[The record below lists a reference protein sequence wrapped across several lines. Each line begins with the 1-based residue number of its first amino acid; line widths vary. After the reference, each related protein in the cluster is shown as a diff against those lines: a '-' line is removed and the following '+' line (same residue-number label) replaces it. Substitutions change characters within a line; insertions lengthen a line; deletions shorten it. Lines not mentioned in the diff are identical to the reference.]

1 MSSIEN
7 TASTPSSSVFTL
19 FSSKLLPATLMLGGG
34 VTLYA
39 VESYITATIAPSI
52 VRDIGGLELF
62 SWMTTLFVAAGVLGS
77 ITVATRPKGMGLR
90 AVYISAAII
99 FGAGSLVCAIAP
111 AMPVL
116 LIGRAVQ
123 GYGAGMLSGL
133 AYAFIRFVYPEILW
147 RKASTL
153 YAAIWGVATVLG
165 PTLGG
170 LFAAGGAWREA
181 FIILVPLTV
190 IMALSARWLLPDVAD
205 DRADTRTPLIQIA
218 LLLTAVLFVN
228 IASTMEHGSY
238 KVVLIAASIAFVAM
252 MVAIERKSETRLFP
266 HGAVMLTNP
275 ISGLYLTMFTLMM
288 VLTSDIYIPYFLQTL
303 HGVTPLV
310 SGYLVALVALGWT
323 IAAFFSATFSGRQAA
338 IAIIAGCILE
348 TAATASLIPFLAT
361 TTPFDDVAKFAPAA
375 IAMFLMGFGV
385 GLGWAHLVTKVISI
399 ASRTDQDKASAAIS
413 MTQSLGG
420 AFGAA
425 LAGVIVNGAGL
436 THPGGIAGG
445 LSAATW
451 LYALMAIPGLI
462 AIALSFTI
470 RPASA

>member
-1 MSSIEN
+1 MSSIDN
-7 TASTPSSSVFTL
+7 TAPLKSVSIFTL
-19 FSSKLLPATLMLGGG
+19 FSPRLLPATLMLGGG

-90 AVYISAAII
+90 AVYVVAALV
-99 FGAGSLVCAIAP
+99 FGAGSLACAIAP
-111 AMPVL
+111 TMPVL
-116 LIGRAVQ
+116 LVGRAFQ

-133 AYAFIRFVYPEILW
+133 AYAFIRFVYPEALW
-147 RKASTL
+147 RRASTL

-181 FIILVPLTV
+181 FTVLVPLAV
-190 IMALSARWLLPDVAD
+190 LMALSARWLLPDVTD
-205 DRADTRTPLIQIA
+205 DRIDTRTPLIQIA
-218 LLLTAVLFVN
+218 LLLAAVLFVS
-228 IASTMEHGSY
+228 IAGTIDHGSY
-238 KVVLIAASIAFVAM
+238 KVALIALSIMLVVT
-252 MVAIERKSETRLFP
+252 MVAIERKDGIRLFP
-266 HGAVMLTNP
+266 YGTVILANP
-275 ISGLYLTMFTLMM
+275 ISRLYLTMFTLML

-323 IAAFFSATFSGRQAA
+323 IGAFFSASFSGRQAV
-338 IAIIAGCILE
+338 IAIVAGCILE
-348 TAATASLIPFLAT
+348 TVATASLIPFLAT
-361 TTPFDDVAKFAPAA
+361 ASPFGEIAQFAPAV
-375 IAMFLMGFGV
+375 ITMFLMGFGV
-385 GLGWAHLVTKVISI
+385 GLGWAHLITRVISI
-399 ASRTDQDKASAAIS
+399 ARKTEQDKASAAIS
-413 MTQSLGG
+413 MVQSLGG

-425 LAGVIVNGAGL
+425 LTGVIVNSAGL
-436 THPGGIAGG
+436 THPGGIAGS

-451 LYALMAIPGLI
+451 LYALMAVPGLI

-470 RPASA
+470 KPASA